1 MNDTRGRTW
10 KRTWTITL
18 LSLALAGG
26 IVDPSWGI
34 LDQLLSPPA
43 DKKSSQSKGQ
53 QPQPSEPKGLI
64 DGIGGLLGAK
74 EKDLDLIKKGLKT
87 VQALQPIG
95 LEEELAIG
103 QAVAMEAFARFG
115 GEYRDEA
122 LTTYVN
128 LVGRTVAEVSD
139 RPELTFRFAILN
151 SPEQNAFA
159 APGGY
164 IFVTIGLLKTLKNEA
179 ELAGVLAHEV
189 AHVTQRHML
198 KTLQR
203 SAILANLSEFSI
215 SVMRKDPQLFSNVI
229 DAATDM
235 LFEKGL
241 DKEMEFEADTVGI
254 EYTYRAGYHP
264 NGLRDYLTTLKSQ
277 EGMAASRF
285 FSTHP
290 STVERLKRATGVAAR
305 YAEARHYPY
314 LAERFRSRMGPA

>member
-1 MNDTRGRTW
+1 MNGTMKKTW
-10 KRTWTITL
+10 MITFV
-18 LSLALAGG
+18 SLALVSGTVG
-26 IVDPSWGI
+26 QSWGI

-43 DKKSSQSKGQ
+43 EKKPSQSKGQ
-53 QPQPSEPKGLI
+53 AQPSEQKSLV

-95 LEEELAIG
+95 LEEEIAIG
-103 QAVAMEAFARFG
+103 QAVAIEAFARFG
-115 GEYRDEA
+115 GEYRDEP

-139 RPELTFRFAILN
+139 RPELTYRFAILN
-151 SPEQNAFA
+151 SSEQNAFA

-189 AHVTQRHML
+189 AHVTQKHML

-203 SAILANLSEFSI
+203 SAILANVSEFSL
-215 SVMRKDPQLFSNVI
+215 SAMNKDPKLFSNVI
-229 DAATDM
+229 DAATEM
-235 LFEKGL
+235 LFERGL
-241 DKEMEFEADTVGI
+241 DKEMEFEADAIGI
-254 EYTYRAGYHP
+254 EYTFRAGYHP

-290 STVERLKRATGVAAR
+290 STAERLKRATAVAAR

-314 LAERFRSRMGPA
+314 LTERFRSHIGPS